1 MSTEETT
8 ANATPAA
15 VELAKANDVD
25 LADVEGTGTDGK
37 VTVDDVR
44 AYVEDSGD
52 ELVPV
57 DQDTIDGLREDA
69 APGTEGDA
77 TTGVIGGPTPS
88 ENLSPEQ
95 LPGDVDVEDLDDS
108 EHEGEHAPLILAG
121 YWVRLGVHEAVDEEF
136 VGAIASV
143 VESPWTNAPWTGDT
157 EQTISGYYFD
167 EEKDFLVKLRGSNEA
182 IFEVPAEA
190 IAASAQDRPTLLA
203 YA

>member
-1 MSTEETT
+1 MSEVS
-8 ANATPAA
+8 ATPAA
-15 VELAKANDVD
+15 VDLAAANEVD
-25 LADVEGTGTDGK
+25 LEEVEGTGSGGK
-37 VTVDDVR
+37 ITVDDVR
-44 AYVEDSGD
+44 TAVEERGD
-52 ELVPV
+52 DVIETQTLDPE
-57 DQDTIDGLREDA
+57 T

-88 ENLSPEQ
+88 ENLTPEQ

-182 IFEVPAEA
+182 IIEVPAEA

>member
-44 AYVEDSGD
+44 AYVEDQGD

-69 APGTEGDA
+69 EGGA

-88 ENLSPEQ
+88 ENMTAEQ
-95 LPGDVDVEDLDDS
+95 LPGDTDVADLDDS
-108 EHEGEHAPLILAG
+108 EQEGEMPALILAG

-136 VGAIASV
+136 VGAIAAV
-143 VESPWTNAPWTGDT
+143 VESPWTNVPFAGDSEETITG
-157 EQTISGYYFD
+157 YRFD
-167 EEKDFLVKLRGSNEA
+167 EDKDFLVKLRGANEA
-182 IFEVPAEA
+182 TIEVPVEA